1 LGKVGRNSF
10 DLWDKDVVNHVASVE
25 DISVGGVNLLLESD
39 DLPIVVVGAAV
50 EVLNKLGEFV
60 IQVLNKFVDGVKELL
75 KGALAVKVDFGVA
88 DEP

>member
-1 LGKVGRNSF
+1 M
-10 DLWDKDVVNHVASVE
+10 
-25 DISVGGVNLLLESD
+25 LESD